1 MVAPG
6 KWLFQANVTS
16 FGLTSTTQALL
27 AGTGSLYSWGSA
39 LNRGHGGWQ
48 LVKSN
53 VTYKAIA
60 NAAAKAAAASFGTTI
75 DSAPWPGLPQFLAHR
90 PKPGSD
96 LNGLTLS
103 TASRARITVGIRTA
117 TAGNVFAGGRRP
129 PDCVR
134 SPQIS
139 KSVIVMAIFCV
150 RYVVTLG

>member
-60 NAAAKAAAASFGTTI
+60 NAATKAAAASFGTTI
-75 DSAPWPGLPQFLAHR
+75 NYAPSPGLPNSSPIA
-90 PKPGSD
+90 
-96 LNGLTLS
+96 LS
-103 TASRARITVGIRTA
+103 RG
-117 TAGNVFAGGRRP
+117 
-129 PDCVR
+129 
-134 SPQIS
+134 
-139 KSVIVMAIFCV
+139 VIFIA
-150 RYVVTLG
+150 